1 MTLKELME
9 RAGTTNQGFAIAYL
23 KDAMREINMMIE
35 DNVVNSRADIAKDQR
50 YYSFPANFAYFAR
63 GVFLPLRFLPL
74 FIQRRQN
81 AKSEKLKD
89 RSD

>member
-50 YYSFPANFAYFAR
+50 YYSFPANFISLKDVMVYDSDDAKY
-63 GVFLPLRFLPL
+63 VK
-74 FIQRRQN
+74 IQRV
-81 AKSEKLKD
+81 LD
-89 RSD
+89 VPDVDSDSQ

>member
-35 DNVVNSRADIAKDQR
+35 DNVVNSRADITKDQR
-50 YYSFPANFAYFAR
+50 YYSFPANFISLKDVMVYDTDEAKY
-63 GVFLPLRFLPL
+63 VK
-74 FIQRRQN
+74 IQRVLDVPN
-81 AKSEKLKD
+81 VD
-89 RSD
+89 SDSA

>member
-50 YYSFPANFAYFAR
+50 YYSFPANFISLKDVMVYDSDDAKY
-63 GVFLPLRFLPL
+63 VK
-74 FIQRRQN
+74 IQRVLDVPN
-81 AKSEKLKD
+81 VD
-89 RSD
+89 SDSQ